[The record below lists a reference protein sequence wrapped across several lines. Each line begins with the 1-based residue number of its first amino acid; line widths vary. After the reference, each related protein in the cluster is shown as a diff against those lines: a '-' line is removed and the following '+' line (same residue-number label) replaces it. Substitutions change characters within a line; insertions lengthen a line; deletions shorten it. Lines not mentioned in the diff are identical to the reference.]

1 MEENKEE
8 RIRKI
13 ISQEIKNALNEFDDD
28 KIIVKK
34 ELNKPRKR
42 YVTKEAEE
50 LLGERMT
57 HGFELMSKLKK
68 GVKGLKLIDL

>member
-1 MEENKEE
+1 MKENSEEKL
-8 RIRKI
+8 RKI

-28 KIIVKK
+28 KIVVKK
-34 ELNKPRKR
+34 ELDKPRKR

-57 HGFELMSKLKK
+57 HGFELMSKLKR
-68 GVKGLKLIDL
+68 GIKGLKLIDL